1 MDLDSIIDYL
11 QGHATARHVH
21 VEQLDEAAP
30 AARLRPLAR
39 PDVRQLTKKTR
50 QLHLSERRRIGAAES
65 ALLLEPL
72 LVEIFAF
79 IGADDIS
86 RTAAGSGGALSLIH
100 I

>member
-1 MDLDSIIDYL
+1 MDLDALIDYL

-21 VEQLDEAAP
+21 LDQLDEAAP

-79 IGADDIS
+79 IGADDAS
-86 RTAAGSGGALSLIH
+86 RTAAGAGGA
-100 I
+100 